1 MAFHQESPC
10 IRRCVGHR
18 FCHDIGQLCGTGCPV
33 GHDGHL
39 AELKLCRLGVEGQRL
54 FLQRPEHRIGGVG
67 VDDIVDLGAETVDIQ
82 MEPRLLRGFQPLR
95 CSLDMTL
102 SVAEH
107 KTFVG
112 DCPQRHVAAGDK
124 HITSQPGTDISTR
137 CTYQTLLVDQRRVA
151 DDVIG
156 RFRPDDRF
164 MFHQ

>member
-1 MAFHQESPC
+1 M
-10 IRRCVGHR
+10 
-18 FCHDIGQLCGTGCPV
+18 
-33 GHDGHL
+33 
-39 AELKLCRLGVEGQRL
+39 
-54 FLQRPEHRIGGVG
+54 
-67 VDDIVDLGAETVDIQ
+67 DDIVDLGAETVDIQ
-82 MEPRLLRGFQPLR
+82 MEPRLLRGLQPLR